1 MEGRGKAN
9 FYHLYISRA
18 YAVTHRLTFGGNGF
32 AEREKNSRAHP
43 YVSAVRVCERVFDFA
58 APRMFENPSLFF
70 AAKWKKKIFIT
81 QHFGRLCLSVG
92 AHRYPVWAAQW
103 PLILN
108 HFKNAMPGKHES
120 RHTYFR
126 QKFESIRTFDAPIHC
141 FDFGQTWFG
150 WCHMAM
156 IAVLHGSQPFF
167 YFLSL
172 LFSHLLFV
180 HKMI

>member
-70 AAKWKKKIFIT
+70 AAKWKKNIYYSA
-81 QHFGRLCLSVG
+81 L
-92 AHRYPVWAAQW
+92 W
-103 PLILN
+103 PTVSL
-108 HFKNAMPGKHES
+108 
-120 RHTYFR
+120 
-126 QKFESIRTFDAPIHC
+126 
-141 FDFGQTWFG
+141 G
-150 WCHMAM
+150 WCAQIPCMSSPMAFDSKSFQKCHAREAWIAAHIFSSEIWIHSHVRRADSLFWFWSNM
-156 IAVLHGSQPFF
+156 IWLVSHGNDCCFAWQPAVFLFPLAS
-167 YFLSL
+167 FLS
-172 LFSHLLFV
+172 SFV
-180 HKMI
+180 RS